1 MIIFRHQ
8 NHPIYMML
16 IWYCNYFTVGRVIC
30 KKWCWNISKM
40 LGIYFREC
48 PIKLILRKISMEKH
62 ISVES
67 ISTRVKVNKNIK
79 KIKYNTEEHKPIK
92 LFCYHTNRFHCP
104 TDTPRWIHVDSTS
117 ISHRYVEDQIS
128 TNFHVISRYFFD
140 VTLLIERSTSFPRTF
155 FDLIS
160 LVEKSMLF
168 PRTFFNVISM
178 VKKSTLFLCTFFHVI
193 FDGRKIYVIST
204 YFFWCNFDC
213 RKIHVVFAYF
223 YWCNLLVEKS
233 AMFASTF
240 FDVISMV
247 QKSTLFPRTFSDVI
261 CLIEISTLILLTFFD
276 VITMGKN
283 LTPFLVSCKLMK
295 TFEEVFLCS

>member
-40 LGIYFREC
+40 LGIYFREW

-193 FDGRKIYVIST
+193 FDGRKIHVVST
-204 YFFWCNFDC
+204 YFFQYNFDG
-213 RKIHVVFAYF
+213 RKIHVVSMHFF
-223 YWCNLLVEKS
+223 SCNFRWSKNPCCFHV
-233 AMFASTF
+233 
-240 FDVISMV
+240 
-247 QKSTLFPRTFSDVI
+247 LFSI
-261 CLIEISTLILLTFFD
+261 
-276 VITMGKN
+276 
-283 LTPFLVSCKLMK
+283 
-295 TFEEVFLCS
+295 